1 MYEANLGVRDNL
13 DSKDAMLSNSLF
25 LDFLLDNGL
34 EVWKGESTRMIIGFS
49 FGYGSRSYDQ
59 ERKHLD
65 KLLTSADTDE
75 RRQKVQA
82 LIDTAE
88 ANKDKYDK
96 KSKEQLREIFYRDG
110 VSITYNTRDRTGKII
125 KTETRHYKF
134 LYRTPGRAKKG
145 SCIFAQDEIWDKA
158 HEFLYMGL
166 KLDNDDAKI
175 VEMGAYSSLIT
186 SSIVGRIKI
195 EPENILILDDVEVP
209 FKRDVISIETNDKN
223 QCVAVSRHDYELKNT
238 MFDGQAIIDSSI
250 FPSWGEGY
258 VLLRHHMTKC
268 AAFCGHIQM
277 YYQSYCAEHGL
288 DYETYTVSDYWGN
301 KHRVK
306 DIKLITTTNAVKFLK
321 FGVSYEYWSDW
332 VHKNGCLFGVVKTAH
347 KSKLG
352 DVQQMSYQMINTLGM
367 DTMYSVIQPTAEYIY
382 QLQTNDDVF
391 MQYLERN
398 QNFSND
404 FEVLIALVNHNKDFI
419 RSEYFKDR
427 RANIIQAY
435 ITNMKTG
442 KLIQNADNLVIA
454 GNLYG
459 MLMHSVGEDP
469 TKDPTFQQEDGV
481 VQCYAERF
489 DDEEYLADFRS
500 PHNSPNGIGYLHNTL
515 HPLIKKYF
523 NIGQQIIV
531 VNLNGSDYQDRH
543 NGLRRWA
550 S

>member
-1 MYEANLGVRDNL
+1 
-13 DSKDAMLSNSLF
+13 MLSTSLF
-25 LDFLLDNGL
+25 LDYLVENGL
-34 EVWKGESTRMIIGFS
+34 EVWKGESTRMIVGMS

-59 ERKHLD
+59 EKKHLE
-65 KLLTSADTDE
+65 KLLREADTAE
-75 RRQKVQA
+75 RKQRIQS
-82 LIDTAE
+82 LIDFTE

-96 KSKEQLREIFYRDG
+96 KTKEELREIFYRDG
-110 VSITYNTRDRTGKII
+110 VDITYNTHDRTGKII
-125 KTETRHYKF
+125 KSETRHYKF

-166 KLDNDDAKI
+166 KLDDDDAKI

-195 EPENILILDDVEVP
+195 EPEDILILDDVEVP
-209 FKRDVISIETNDKN
+209 FRRNVISIETNDKN
-223 QCVAVSRHDYELKNT
+223 QCIAVHRDDYELKNT
-238 MFDGQAIIDSSI
+238 LFDGQAIIDSAI
-250 FPSWGEGY
+250 FPSWADGY

-268 AAFCGHIQM
+268 AAFCGHIQE
-277 YYQSYCAEHGL
+277 YYKDYCAHHGL
-288 DYETYTVSDYWGN
+288 DYETYAVPDYWGN
-301 KHRVK
+301 MHLVK
-306 DIKLITTTNAVKFLK
+306 NVKVITTINATKFIK
-321 FGVSYEYWSDW
+321 FGVSYQYWSEW

-352 DVQQMSYQMINTLGM
+352 NVQQMSYQMINTLGM
-367 DTMYSVIQPTAEYIY
+367 DTMFAVMNPTAEYIY
-382 QLQTNDDVF
+382 KLQTNDEVF
-391 MQYLERN
+391 LQYLERN

-404 FEVLIALVNHNKDFI
+404 FEVLIALVDHNKDFI
-419 RSEYFKDR
+419 KSEYFKDR
-427 RANIIQAY
+427 RTNIIQAY

-469 TKDPTFQQEDGV
+469 RNDPTFQHEDDV
-481 VQCYAERF
+481 VQCYTERF
-489 DDEEYLADFRS
+489 ADGEYLADFRS
-500 PHNSPNGIGYLHNTL
+500 PHNSPNGIGYLHNVL
-515 HPLIKKYF
+515 HPLIRKYF
-523 NIGQQIIV
+523 NIGQQILV

-543 NGLRRWA
+543 NGLICWA